1 MNRNLM
7 NIVVFLILLVIF
19 VTGFSNSYTS
29 HNISNLAYVL
39 AIGIDKGEKAKLKI
53 SAQFSKSAIFSS
65 ESGSSSEDAS
75 NIILVSGEA
84 DSIFSGLNLLN
95 SYIGKEL
102 NLAHCSVII
111 FSEEFAKEGISTE
124 IFSLINN
131 EEVRPSTNLVI
142 SKCSAYDYLNNSIP
156 NLEKMTI
163 KYYDT
168 FSITSRFT
176 GYISNLTIGDFYNDM
191 ASSSCDSTAILGGL
205 NSTARKENSEKS
217 NESSSGS
224 SNSSSGEGSS
234 GSSSS
239 NSSSGSGGSSGESET
254 TNNSSQNMTEEK
266 NVVTNSEDLTA
277 GTSSVVGKRG
287 TENIGIAVF
296 DEDKLCGELT
306 AVEAIC
312 HLLITN
318 KVDSFII
325 SIDNPMVED
334 KKMDLQIYPVKDTK
348 VTVDTK
354 GDSPRISININVDA
368 DIMTLEDNIDYGSKE
383 NLEKFSK
390 SSEDYLKSQLD
401 DYLKKVS
408 RDFGTDIDHFC
419 VKALQNFA
427 TIPEWKK
434 YNWVEKFKNAEFDVN
449 IDVNVVSS
457 MLITRT

>member
-65 ESGSSSEDAS
+65 GSGSSSEDAS

-239 NSSSGSGGSSGESET
+239 NSSSSSGGSSG
-254 TNNSSQNMTEEK
+254 
-266 NVVTNSEDLTA
+266 
-277 GTSSVVGKRG
+277 
-287 TENIGIAVF
+287 
-296 DEDKLCGELT
+296 
-306 AVEAIC
+306 
-312 HLLITN
+312 
-318 KVDSFII
+318 
-325 SIDNPMVED
+325 
-334 KKMDLQIYPVKDTK
+334 
-348 VTVDTK
+348 
-354 GDSPRISININVDA
+354 
-368 DIMTLEDNIDYGSKE
+368 
-383 NLEKFSK
+383 
-390 SSEDYLKSQLD
+390 
-401 DYLKKVS
+401 
-408 RDFGTDIDHFC
+408 
-419 VKALQNFA
+419 
-427 TIPEWKK
+427 
-434 YNWVEKFKNAEFDVN
+434 
-449 IDVNVVSS
+449 
-457 MLITRT
+457 